1 MILVR
6 KPHESVRTVT
16 LLVAGTIASACT
28 AWHTTSLQPQ
38 KFSAEQS
45 FEQVRLTLTDG
56 RQLTAGHPVMVGDSL
71 VWMVRSGESA
81 RDSTRSAVL
90 VSGIRRIKVHEVDT
104 GLTIALLAFLGGA
117 AALSVVA
124 VKGIAAGQ

>member
-6 KPHESVRTVT
+6 KPHESVRIVT
-16 LLVAGTIASACT
+16 LLVAGAIASACT

-38 KFSAEQS
+38 QFSAEES
-45 FEQVRLTLTDG
+45 PEQVHLTITDG
-56 RQLTAGHPVMVGDSL
+56 KQLTARHPVLVGDSL
-71 VWMVRSGESA
+71 VWMVRSGKSA
-81 RDSTRSAVL
+81 RDSTRSAVP
-90 VSGIRRIKVHEVDT
+90 VSSIRRIKVHEVDT

-124 VKGIAAGQ
+124 ANGIAAGQ

>member
-1 MILVR
+1 
-6 KPHESVRTVT
+6 
-16 LLVAGTIASACT
+16 LLVATIASACT

-38 KFSAEQS
+38 RFSAEES
-45 FEQVRLTLTDG
+45 PERVRITFTDG
-56 RQLTAGHPVMVGDSL
+56 KQLTARHPVMVGDSL
-71 VWMVRSGESA
+71 VWMARSGKSP

-90 VSGIRRIKVHEVDT
+90 VSSIRRIKVHEVDT

-124 VKGIAAGQ
+124 VNGIAAGQ